1 MKILEPKSVSDSVL
15 KSSSVPE
22 ADHPA
27 WATGTTYAKDALVMH
42 DHAVWKSLQESNT
55 GKQPDLSLEWWS
67 KQGPTVRWAMFD
79 NAVGTQTSA
88 TGSITVE
95 LDFGR
100 CTGFALF
107 GLDATSLTAE
117 VRDSTD
123 SVIWS
128 ESTDLT
134 RDPTLASWLDYFTEP
149 VRGRAEYVRTGL
161 PIYAASTL
169 RITLAKPSGAVGVG
183 NLVIGRER
191 FIGLSRWG
199 VQAGM
204 SDWSRKTTDPFGN
217 VYLAQGNWAKTTR
230 LDLHVESSQLDTVYR
245 SLAGVRGTPIV
256 AIGDNRDIGFDAI
269 TVFGYVSDFNVV
281 IDGPRMSACSL
292 EIQGLI

>member
-1 MKILEPKSVSDSVL
+1 MKVIIPKAVTEAVL
-15 KSSSVPE
+15 LASGVVE
-22 ADHPA
+22 DDAAA

-42 DHAVWKSLQESNT
+42 AHAVWKSLQDGNA
-55 GKQPDLSLEWWS
+55 GKQPDLSPEWWS
-67 KQGPTVRWAMFD
+67 KQCPTNRWAMFD
-79 NAVGTQTSA
+79 AKVGTQTTA

-117 VRDSTD
+117 VRDSANA
-123 SVIWS
+123 VIWS
-128 ESTDLT
+128 ETVDLT

-204 SDWSRKTTDPFGN
+204 SDWSRKTTDTFGN

-256 AIGDNRDIGFDAI
+256 AIGDNRDSGFDAL